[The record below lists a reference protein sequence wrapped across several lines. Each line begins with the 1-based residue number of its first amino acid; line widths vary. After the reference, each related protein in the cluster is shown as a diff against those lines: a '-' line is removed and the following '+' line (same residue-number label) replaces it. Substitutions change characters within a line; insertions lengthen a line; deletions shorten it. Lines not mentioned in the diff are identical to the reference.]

1 MCIPSFMVLLLDSA
15 PNPSRQL
22 LQLPLPGL
30 SGAFTQSMAS
40 TIENIKFADEARVHA
55 PVRLEVL

>member
-1 MCIPSFMVLLLDSA
+1 MVLLLDSA